1 MIEGGIVVFVF
12 ISFYWLTV
20 ELCACSIVYYDSR
33 WNCGSVQYLIAIV
46 GGSVCMLGRLYWL
59 SVKLCECVY

>member
-1 MIEGGIVVFVF
+1 MIVSVNLYTCLEVF
-12 ISFYWLTV
+12 I
-20 ELCACSIVYYDSR
+20 DSR
-33 WNCGSVQYLIAIV
+33 WNFGSVQYLIAIV

>member
-20 ELCACSIVYYDSR
+20 ELCACSIVYYD
-33 WNCGSVQYLIAIV
+33 CQCELICLFGSF
-46 GGSVCMLGRLYWL
+46 YW
-59 SVKLCECVY
+59 